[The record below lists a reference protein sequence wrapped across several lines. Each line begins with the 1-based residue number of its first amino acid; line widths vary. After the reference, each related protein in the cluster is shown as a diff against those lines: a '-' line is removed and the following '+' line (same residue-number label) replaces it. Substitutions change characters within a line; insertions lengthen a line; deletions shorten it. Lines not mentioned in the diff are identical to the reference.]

1 MLLIAFL
8 KPRPTPNMGR
18 NHQRPAL
25 GAFQNVVVVEGY
37 SLPGKPFK

>member
-8 KPRPTPNMGR
+8 KPRPTPNMCQ

-25 GAFQNVVVVEGY
+25 GAYHNVVFLEAAVHRRRA
-37 SLPGKPFK
+37 F